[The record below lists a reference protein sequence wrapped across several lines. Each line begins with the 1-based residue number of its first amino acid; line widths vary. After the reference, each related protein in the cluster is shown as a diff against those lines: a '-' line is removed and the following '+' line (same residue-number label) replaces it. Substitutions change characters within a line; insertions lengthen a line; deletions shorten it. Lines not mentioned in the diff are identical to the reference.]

1 MTRLTRRV
9 WENKKLTL
17 NTKIRVYQACVL
29 STLLYSIETCSLYA
43 SQERRLNSFHL
54 RCLRRIMGIKWE
66 DRISNSDVLNRAKLS
81 SIHGLLS
88 QRRLRWLG
96 HVYRMDDGRLPKDIL
111 YGELA
116 TGTRSVGRPKLR
128 YKDVCKR
135 DMKSTD
141 IKHDSWEALAADRTG
156 WKTAV
161 EDGICT
167 SEEKRHEAWNTKREA
182 RKQRAT
188 SSSSSTPSQHVC
200 SRCSR
205 DCHSGIGLFSHFKKC
220 SKS

>member
-1 MTRLTRRV
+1 
-9 WENKKLTL
+9 
-17 NTKIRVYQACVL
+17 
-29 STLLYSIETCSLYA
+29 
-43 SQERRLNSFHL
+43 
-54 RCLRRIMGIKWE
+54 MGIKWE